1 MSPTLK
7 RTVSLPAEQASYIDS
22 LVESGAYASES
33 EVVLA
38 GLEALQD
45 RDNSIERWLWEEVA
59 PVYDAVQADPSRVVR
74 ADQVLAEIEARHVQ
88 RLKDGGS

>member
-1 MSPTLK
+1 MPETAK
-7 RTVSLPAEQASYIDS
+7 RTFDLPLEQASYIDS
-22 LVESGAYASES
+22 LVESGAYASQD

-45 RDNSIERWLWEEVA
+45 RDEGIDRWLREEVA
-59 PVYDAVQADPSRVVR
+59 PAYDAAQADRTRIIP

-88 RLKDGGS
+88 RLKADGV